1 MVECYRQRKYVEE
14 LDYLKNELK
23 GPKNLCESLDVNP
36 ETGINANSL
45 DIRTSIFGTHHK
57 DPPERTPFLTLV
69 LGALDDFMLK
79 LLLVCATVIIPVEV
93 GFAHDET
100 ERKTA
105 WIEGFVIY
113 VAVAVVSL
121 VSAGS
126 DYSKE
131 GQFLSNLATEDKAR
145 MVSICVTFFK

>member
-23 GPKNLCESLDVNP
+23 GTKALCESLDVNP
-36 ETGINANSL
+36 ETGINSQST
-45 DIRTSIFGTHHK
+45 DVRTTIFGTHHK
-57 DPPERTPFLTLV
+57 DLPERTPFLTLV
-69 LGALDDFMLK
+69 LEALDDFMLK

-93 GFAHDET
+93 GFAHDDI
-100 ERKTA
+100 ERRTA
-105 WIEGFVIY
+105 WIDGFVIY

-121 VSAGS
+121 VGAGS

-131 GQFLSNLATEDKAR
+131 GQFL
-145 MVSICVTFFK
+145 

>member
-1 MVECYRQRKYVEE
+1 
-14 LDYLKNELK
+14 LKNEIGGAK
-23 GPKNLCESLDVNP
+23 ALCDSLDVNP
-36 ETGINANSL
+36 ETGINSNSL
-45 DIRTSIFGTHHK
+45 DIRTTIFGTHHK
-57 DPPERTPFLTLV
+57 DLPERTPFLTLV
-69 LGALDDFMLK
+69 LEALDDFMLK

-93 GFAHDET
+93 GFADEH
-100 ERKTA
+100 ERGTA

-131 GQFLSNLATEDKAR
+131 GQFLSNLASEEKSKNYVVMRDGKEAIIHR
-145 MVSICVTFFK
+145 NELKVGDIL

>member
-1 MVECYRQRKYVEE
+1 M
-14 LDYLKNELK
+14 K
-23 GPKNLCESLDVNP
+23 GPNKLCESLDVNP
-36 ETGINANSL
+36 ETDIKSMTT
-45 DIRTSIFGTHHK
+45 DIRTSVFGTHHK
-57 DPPERTPFLTLV
+57 DPPQRTPFLTLV
-69 LGALDDFMLK
+69 LEALDDFMLK

-93 GFAHDET
+93 GFADEH
-100 ERKTA
+100 ERGTA

-131 GQFLSNLATEDKAR
+131 GQFLSNLASEEKDKI
-145 MVSICVTFFK
+145 VSKFHQLFFYLNLPK

>member
-1 MVECYRQRKYVEE
+1 
-14 LDYLKNELK
+14 
-23 GPKNLCESLDVNP
+23 
-36 ETGINANSL
+36 
-45 DIRTSIFGTHHK
+45 
-57 DPPERTPFLTLV
+57 
-69 LGALDDFMLK
+69 MLK
-79 LLLVCATVIIPVEV
+79 LLLVCATVIIPVV
-93 GFAHDET
+93 VVFAHDAD

-131 GQFLSNLATEDKAR
+131 GQFLSNLASEEKSKN
-145 MVSICVTFFK
+145 VSLTVIFKVLQGFKFNFISYSNLINYSML

>member
-1 MVECYRQRKYVEE
+1 M
-14 LDYLKNELK
+14 KNEIGGAK
-23 GPKNLCESLDVNP
+23 ALCDSLDVNP
-36 ETGINANSL
+36 ETGINSNSL
-45 DIRTSIFGTHHK
+45 DIRTTIFGTHHK
-57 DPPERTPFLTLV
+57 DLPERTPFLTLV
-69 LGALDDFMLK
+69 LEALDDFMLK

-93 GFAHDET
+93 GFADEH
-100 ERKTA
+100 ERGTA

-131 GQFLSNLATEDKAR
+131 GQFLSNLASEEKSKN
-145 MVSICVTFFK
+145 VSLTVIF